1 MKKYIWILLNY
12 IPLPVICFVF
22 DYLLESTHIFTD
34 YRFKK
39 PTVVRAIW
47 DEIGHG
53 LIALCSWLAV
63 TNYELTTRNVAEAL
77 ACGAIGMLI
86 DVDHFV
92 HAGSFSLQ
100 VYLC

>member
-1 MKKYIWILLNY
+1 MLNY
-12 IPLPVICFVF
+12 VPLPVICFIF
-22 DYLLESTHIFTD
+22 DYLLKSTHIFTD
-34 YRFKK
+34 RFKK
-39 PTVVRAIW
+39 PTFVRAIC

-53 LIALCSWLAV
+53 LIALSSWFAV
-63 TNYELTTRNVAEAL
+63 TNYELTTRNVVEAL

-92 HAGSFSLQ
+92 HAGSYSLQ